1 MAYDLFLRTQIDKNY
16 ARGDEP
22 ARKISPIAS
31 LMSFGVAGLVLF
43 LPAYQRHREISE
55 YRNLFKTDLPAP
67 VGPRRRYE
75 ERRLRTTVEM
85 PAIPMRDLVYG
96 QQQTG

>member
-22 ARKISPIAS
+22 TQKRSPLAS

-43 LPAYQRHREISE
+43 LPAYQRHKEISE
-55 YRNLFKTDLPAP
+55 YRTRFATDLPAP
-67 VGPRRRYE
+67 IGPHRSYA

-85 PAIPMRDLVYG
+85 PTIPMRDFDYS
-96 QQQTG
+96 QRQTG